1 MCSTDENDNIFV
13 SNINPNEQTPR
24 EREEITMMFHILM
37 MMKYSRD
44 RPAIFTQKWWA
55 VKYINR
61 LSK

>member
-37 MMKYSRD
+37 MMNYSMD
-44 RPAIFTQKWWA
+44 RPYLLKSGG
-55 VKYINR
+55 R
-61 LSK
+61 

>member
-37 MMKYSRD
+37 MMMNYSMD
-44 RPAIFTQKWWA
+44 RPYLLKSGG
-55 VKYINR
+55 R
-61 LSK
+61 